1 MHTRVVQ
8 WALLAALVMPTV
20 LVAQQRRIR
29 GTVTDA
35 ADGHP
40 IAGAIVTVREGR
52 GLAQTGDDG
61 KYVLTVDSGAVR
73 LLARAVG
80 YGPAN
85 VPVAAADSVAD
96 FKLKS
101 DPLQLQAVVVTG
113 QATNVSRRL
122 ATTSTSLVTGDQVTT
137 VPATSVDKALQGKI
151 AGANIQTNS
160 GAPGGGAQIQIRGIN
175 TVIGASDPLIV
186 VDGVIYSN
194 VAVASGLYTVTGSGS
209 ASGTGP
215 AQDDA
220 GNRLADLDP
229 NDIAS
234 VEVLKSAAASSIYG
248 SKAANGVIIITTKR
262 GLGGAPKTTVTQ
274 RIGYSDLLR
283 GPASRVFTQS
293 QALDLFNS
301 QRDTLTIDSLV
312 LRYGKLPSFDHLQE
326 AAGNHPLAYET
337 SLDVSGGNDNT
348 KYFVSGDWSRTGGII
363 NNTDAGRQNLRVNLD
378 QRVGRSSRSR

>member
-1 MHTRVVQ
+1 MHTRLVR
-8 WALLAALVMPTV
+8 WALLAALVTPTT
-20 LVAQQRRIR
+20 LLAQQRRIR

-40 IAGAIVTVREGR
+40 ISGAVVTVREGR

-61 KYVLTVDSGAVR
+61 KFTLTVDGGAVR
-73 LLARAVG
+73 LLARALG
-80 YGPAN
+80 YAPSEA
-85 VPVAAADSVAD
+85 PVAATDTLVN
-96 FKLKS
+96 FTLKS

-137 VPATSVDKALQGKI
+137 VPAASVDKALQGKI

-194 VAVASGLYTVTGSGS
+194 VSVASGLYTVTSSGS

-215 AQDDA
+215 EQDDA

-229 NDIAS
+229 EDIAS
-234 VEVLKSAAASSIYG
+234 VEVLKSAAASS
-248 SKAANGVIIITTKR
+248 
-262 GLGGAPKTTVTQ
+262 
-274 RIGYSDLLR
+274 
-283 GPASRVFTQS
+283 
-293 QALDLFNS
+293 
-301 QRDTLTIDSLV
+301 
-312 LRYGKLPSFDHLQE
+312 
-326 AAGNHPLAYET
+326 
-337 SLDVSGGNDNT
+337 
-348 KYFVSGDWSRTGGII
+348 
-363 NNTDAGRQNLRVNLD
+363 
-378 QRVGRSSRSR
+378 RS